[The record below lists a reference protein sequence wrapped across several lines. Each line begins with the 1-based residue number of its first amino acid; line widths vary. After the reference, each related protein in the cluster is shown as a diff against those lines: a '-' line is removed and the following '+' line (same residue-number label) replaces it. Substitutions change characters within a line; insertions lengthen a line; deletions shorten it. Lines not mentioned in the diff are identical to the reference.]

1 MGVSGCGK
9 STVGALL
16 GERLGMPF
24 QDGDDLHPAANK
36 AKMGAGI
43 PLNDIDRMPWL
54 DEIGEALRR
63 SQDVQKP
70 LIIACSAL
78 KRCYRDL
85 LRSHVRDVVFIH
97 LVGERKT
104 LVARMNARAHEFMPT
119 SLLDSQLR
127 TLEPLAENERH
138 ILADLTLTPSQLV
151 DEICSNL
158 QEFATH

>member
-1 MGVSGCGK
+1 MS
-9 STVGALL
+9 
-16 GERLGMPF
+16 F

-63 SQDVQKP
+63 SQDVKKP

-78 KRCYRDL
+78 KRSYRDL
-85 LRSHVRDVVFIH
+85 LGKHVRDVVFIH
-97 LVGERKT
+97 LAGERET

-119 SLLDSQLR
+119 SLLDSQLS
-127 TLEPLAENERH
+127 TLEPLAESERH
-138 ILADLTLTPSQLV
+138 AIAVLRLTPSQLV
-151 DEICSNL
+151 DEISSEL
-158 QEFATH
+158 QGFARA